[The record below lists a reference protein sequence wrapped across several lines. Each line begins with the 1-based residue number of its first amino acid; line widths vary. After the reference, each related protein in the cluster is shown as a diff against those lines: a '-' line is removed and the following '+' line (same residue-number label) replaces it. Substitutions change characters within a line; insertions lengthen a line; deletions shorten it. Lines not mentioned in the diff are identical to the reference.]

1 MRKLKIV
8 HRSCNSLFFQLSFN
22 KRKHHK
28 LEETRFNIPDRTIE
42 KARKGNARA
51 MYSLYT
57 QYSKAMFNV
66 CMRMTNSREDAED
79 ILQDAF
85 TDAFQNLDSFKRKSS
100 FGAWLKRI
108 VVNKCI
114 NAIKKRSVDLILT
127 DTLNEAAEVKDIEFD
142 NIDLKVEKVNKALTK
157 LPDGYRLIL
166 TLYLFEGYDHQE
178 ISQILNISESTS
190 KSQYMRAKKKIKE
203 IILRDE

>member
-1 MRKLKIV
+1 MKEK
-8 HRSCNSLFFQLSFN
+8 QL
-22 KRKHHK
+22 
-28 LEETRFNIPDRTIE
+28 NILDKTIE
-42 KARKGNARA
+42 KAKKGNTKA
-51 MYSLYT
+51 MYSLYD

-85 TDAFQNLDSFKRKSS
+85 TDAFMNLASFEGKSS

-114 NAIKKRSVDLILT
+114 NALKKRTPEIVLT
-127 DTLNEAAEVKDIEFD
+127 EKYEVKISDDDTNFD
-142 NIDLKVEKVNKALTK
+142 DTELKVEKINEAVGK
-157 LPDGYRLIL
+157 LPDGYRIIL
-166 TLYLFEGYDHQE
+166 TLYLFEGYDHRE
-178 ISQILNISESTS
+178 ISKILNISESTS
-190 KSQYMRAKKKIKE
+190 KSQYMRAKRKLKE

>member
-1 MRKLKIV
+1 
-8 HRSCNSLFFQLSFN
+8 
-22 KRKHHK
+22 
-28 LEETRFNIPDRTIE
+28 
-42 KARKGNARA
+42 
-51 MYSLYT
+51 
-57 QYSKAMFNV
+57 MFNV

-114 NAIKKRSVDLILT
+114 NAIKKRSVDIILT